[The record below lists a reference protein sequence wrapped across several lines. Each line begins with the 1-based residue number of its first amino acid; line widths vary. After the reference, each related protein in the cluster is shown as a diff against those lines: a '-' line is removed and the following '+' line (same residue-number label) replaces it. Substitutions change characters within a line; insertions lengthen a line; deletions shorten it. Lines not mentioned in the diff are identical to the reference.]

1 MTTRTVALLLSSAV
15 SVAFSLSALAEP
27 APAPAPAPAAAAAA
41 ASDDNSIA
49 EIVVTAEKRSESLET
64 VPVAISAYTSKA
76 RDLIGIESIQDITDF
91 TPGLA
96 YSTGLDRAFIRG
108 IGRETNILATQPGV
122 ATYADGVYGYSV
134 VAVSGDSMFQDRV
147 EVLRGPQGT
156 LYGRNSIGGTID
168 AISKRPT
175 RDWEAEVRVNVGNFG
190 VHNFE
195 GALSGPISDTMRFK
209 FAGYKNDQTE
219 GYYNNLANGTTTG
232 GNGNF
237 FYWEAQLEW
246 DITPDVEFWLKADQ
260 LGYNQS
266 YFYGNTGGSYE
277 YAPYGTFSLTP
288 TPGFGLA
295 SGTGVTPANA
305 LTTNPGITNLHN
317 ISVSDVPSN
326 ATLSRTY
333 QVTPQLTWHTPWA
346 SDLKY
351 IGGYTTYYYNL
362 NQDDNLTQRYNGA
375 DITSYVYPVIP
386 GSRQCNGVD
395 CPPLTVYPTPQFH
408 YVQNESYY
416 SNELNLTSHSDSS
429 LQWIVGLFQYHET
442 WDQPITIAEPA
453 QGNADKGCLT
463 IVAPVLGPN
472 AGCLQ
477 TPVNLAAGKLPTL
490 AAANPGNLIYD
501 QEAAMKG
508 NSYAAFGQTDWKF
521 LPTWKLT
528 TGARFTYD
536 KLGGVESYRELC
548 LGLPKC
554 LGLSGYAP
562 GAPPLP
568 QYLLTGPALFGAF
581 TPVNDITTAAGG
593 IACLATAA
601 GCKYRGVTSAP
612 TLNPNGLWQRGLSD
626 HWDAVTGTAGLEWTP
641 NDNTLGYLKYTRG
654 YKSGGFNA
662 GTITAAP
669 ESDPE
674 HVDSFEVGGKEVFNK
689 TLQINGALFLYDYKN
704 LQDPLDV
711 LPAGGGPAFTSIVNI
726 PKVITFGAEFES
738 IWQPIANLQF
748 LLDYS
753 YLEAT
758 IRSDFTVQNPV
769 LPVIAAAQCPKTMT
783 AQQCGGFVDVKGQTV
798 PQAPRHKVAT
808 NGNYTWHFTPG
819 SLNFS
824 TSYIWKAKT
833 YDSIFNQPYY
843 LAPAYGQIDSRLSWN
858 DASDRYTI
866 FIYGKNLQNKLGYSN
881 VGAQRVNSPEAG
893 FPNYSSAYELTPP
906 RTYGIEIQ
914 YRLK

>member
-1 MTTRTVALLLSSAV
+1 MMTKTVALLLSSIA
-15 SVAFSLSALAEP
+15 SVAFSMAAFAEP
-27 APAPAPAPAAAAAA
+27 APAAAPAPAGAAAT
-41 ASDDNSIA
+41 SPSEDNSIA
-49 EIVVTAEKRSESLET
+49 EIVVTAEKRTENLET
-64 VPVAISAYTSKA
+64 VPVAISAYTSKT
-76 RDLIGIESIQDITDF
+76 RDLIGIETIQDITNF

-134 VAVSGDSMFQDRV
+134 VAVSNDSMFQDRV

-168 AISKRPT
+168 AISKHPT
-175 RDWEAEVRVNVGNFG
+175 RDWEAEIRVNVGNYD

-195 GALSGPISDTMRFK
+195 GSVSGPISDTMRIK
-209 FAGYKNDQTE
+209 FAGYKNDQTK
-219 GYYNNLANGTTTG
+219 GYYNNVGSSGGSYG
-232 GNGNF
+232 GNGNY
-237 FYWEAQLEW
+237 FYWEAQFEW

-266 YFYGNTGGSYE
+266 YFFANLGGSYE
-277 YAPYGTFSLTP
+277 YAPYGSFSLSP
-288 TPGFGLA
+288 TPGFGLG
-295 SGTGVTPANA
+295 SGLGVTPGNA
-305 LTTNPGITNLHN
+305 LTTNPGITNIHN
-317 ISVSDVPSN
+317 ISVSDVASN

-333 QVTPQLTWHTPWA
+333 QITPQLTWHTPWA

-362 NQDDNLTQRYNGA
+362 NQDDNLGQRFNGA

-386 GSRQCNGVD
+386 GSKQCGGVD
-395 CPPLTVYPTPQFH
+395 CPPLTVFPTPQFH

-429 LQWIVGLFQYHET
+429 LQWIVGLYQYHES
-442 WDQPITIAEPA
+442 WDQPINITEAAQGKADVGCITIA
-453 QGNADKGCLT
+453 
-463 IVAPVLGPN
+463 VAKLGPN

-477 TPVNLAAGKLPTL
+477 TPTNATVTALAAP
-490 AAANPGNLIYD
+490 NPGNNIYW
-501 QEAAMKG
+501 QEANMKG

-528 TGARFTYD
+528 TGLRFTYD
-536 KLGGVESYRELC
+536 KLAGVESYRELC
-548 LGLPKC
+548 FGLPSC

-568 QYLLTGPALFGAF
+568 QYLLTGPALFGAL
-581 TPVNDITTAAGG
+581 TPVNDITVAAAG
-593 IACLATAA
+593 IANCATAA
-601 GCKYRGVTSAP
+601 GCKYRGVTGAP
-612 TLNPNGLWQRGLSD
+612 TLNPANGFWNRGLSD
-626 HWDAVTGTAGLEWTP
+626 HWDALTGTAGLEWTP
-641 NDNTLGYLKYTRG
+641 DENTLGYLKYTRG

-674 HVDSFEVGGKEVFNK
+674 HVDALELGGKEVFNK
-689 TLQINGALFLYDYKN
+689 TIQINGAFYVYDYKN
-704 LQDPLDV
+704 LQDPLTV
-711 LPAGGGPAFTSIVNI
+711 LPAGGGPGFSSIVNI
-726 PKVITFGAEFES
+726 PKVISFGAEFES
-738 IWQPIANLQF
+738 IWQPIANLQ
-748 LLDYS
+748 LILDYS
-753 YLEAT
+753 YMDAT
-758 IRSDFTVQNPV
+758 IRSDFNVQNPV
-769 LPVIAAAQCPKTMT
+769 LIPTAANNN
-783 AQQCGGFVDVKGQTV
+783 GFVNVRGQTV
-798 PQAPRHKVAT
+798 PQSPRHKVAA
-808 NGNYTWHFTPG
+808 NGNYTWRFNPG

-824 TSYIWKAKT
+824 ASYIWKAKT

-843 LAPAYGQIDSRLSWN
+843 LAPQYSEIDSRLSWN
-858 DASDRYTI
+858 DASDRYTV
-866 FIYGKNLQNKLGYSN
+866 FIYGKNLQNKIGYSN
-881 VGAQRVNSPEAG
+881 VEGQRVNTPEAG
-893 FPNYSSAYELTPP
+893 FPNYATQFELTPP

>member
-1 MTTRTVALLLSSAV
+1 MTTKTVALLLSSIA
-15 SVAFSLSALAEP
+15 SAAFSMAAFAEP
-27 APAPAPAPAAAAAA
+27 APAAAPAPAGAAAT
-41 ASDDNSIA
+41 SPSEDNSIA
-49 EIVVTAEKRSESLET
+49 EIVVTAEKRTENLET
-64 VPVAISAYTSKA
+64 VPVAISAYTSKT
-76 RDLIGIESIQDITDF
+76 RDLIGIETIQDITNF

-108 IGRETNILATQPGV
+108 IGRETNNLATQPGV

-168 AISKRPT
+168 AISKHPT
-175 RDWEAEVRVNVGNFG
+175 RDWEAEVRVNVGNYG
-190 VHNFE
+190 VHNLE
-195 GALSGPISDTMRFK
+195 GSLSGPISDTMRFK
-209 FAGYKNDQTE
+209 FAGYKNDQTQ
-219 GYYNNLANGTTTG
+219 GYYTNLGSSGGTYG
-232 GNGNF
+232 GNGNY
-237 FYWEAQLEW
+237 FYWEAQFEW

-266 YFYGNTGGSYE
+266 YFFANNNGSYE
-277 YAPYGTFSLTP
+277 YAPYGSFSLTP
-288 TPGFGLA
+288 TPGFGLVNGGA
-295 SGTGVTPANA
+295 VTPANA

-317 ISVSDVPSN
+317 IDVSDVASN
-326 ATLSRTY
+326 STLSRTY

-351 IGGYTTYYYNL
+351 IGGYTTYFYNQ
-362 NQDDNLTQRYNGA
+362 NQDDNLLQNYNGS
-375 DITSYVYPVIP
+375 DITSYNYPVIP
-386 GSRQCNGVD
+386 GSKQCGGAD
-395 CPPLTVYPTPQFH
+395 CPPLTVYPTPHFH
-408 YVQNESYY
+408 YVQNESYF

-429 LQWIVGLFQYHET
+429 LQWIVGLYQYHEK
-442 WDQPITIAEPA
+442 WDQPITIAEAA
-453 QGNADKGCLT
+453 QGNADKGCVT
-463 IVAPVLGPN
+463 IFAPVLGRN

-477 TPVNLAAGKLPTL
+477 TPVNLAPGAAPKL
-490 AAANPGNLIYD
+490 AAANPNNLIFSED
-501 QEAAMKG
+501 AQIQG

-536 KLGGVESYRELC
+536 KLAGVESYRELC
-548 LGLPKC
+548 FGLPAC
-554 LGLSGYAP
+554 LNLSGYAH

-568 QYLLTGPALFGAF
+568 QYLLTGPALFGAL
-581 TPVNDITTAAGG
+581 TPVNDVTTQAGG
-593 IACLATAA
+593 IKSCFLPTGVYVAA
-601 GCKYRGVTSAP
+601 NCTKYRGVTGPP
-612 TLNPNGLWQRGLSD
+612 TLNSPNGLWQRGLSD
-626 HWDAVTGTAGLEWTP
+626 NWDALTGTVGLEWTP

-674 HVDSFEVGGKEVFNK
+674 HVDAFELGGKEVFNK
-689 TLQINGALFLYDYKN
+689 TIQINGAFFLYDYKN

-711 LPAGGGPAFTSIVNI
+711 LPAGGGPAFSSIVNI
-726 PKVITFGAEFES
+726 PKVISFGAEFES
-738 IWQPIANLQF
+738 IWQPVANLQF

-758 IRSDFTVQNPV
+758 IRSDFNVANPV
-769 LPVIAAAQCPKTMT
+769 LPAGAP
-783 AQQCGGFVDVKGQTV
+783 FVDVKGQTV
-798 PQAPRHKVAT
+798 PQSPRHKVAA

-824 TSYIWKAKT
+824 ASYIWKAKT

-843 LAPAYGQIDSRLSWN
+843 LAPAYSEIDSRLSWN

-881 VGAQRVNSPEAG
+881 VQAQEVITPAAG
-893 FPNYSSAYELTPP
+893 FPHSTSNFELTPP

>member
-1 MTTRTVALLLSSAV
+1 MTTRKVALLLSSIA
-15 SVAFSLSALAEP
+15 SVAFSTAAFAEP
-27 APAPAPAPAAAAAA
+27 APAPAPAGAAATTTT
-41 ASDDNSIA
+41 SPSEDNSIQ
-49 EIVVTAEKRSESLET
+49 EIVVTAEKRSENLET

-76 RDLIGIESIQDITDF
+76 RDLIGIESIQDITNF

-168 AISKRPT
+168 AISKHPT
-175 RDWEAEVRVNVGNFG
+175 RDWEAEVRINVGNFG

-195 GALSGPISDTMRFK
+195 GSLSGPISDTMRFK
-209 FAGYKNDQTE
+209 FAGYKNDQTQ

-232 GNGNF
+232 GNGNY
-237 FYWEAQLEW
+237 FYWEAQFEW
-246 DITPDVEFWLKADQ
+246 DVTPDVEFWLKADQ

-266 YFYGNTGGSYE
+266 YFFGNTGGSYE

-295 SGTGVTPANA
+295 NGIGVTPANA
-305 LTTNPGITNLHN
+305 LITNPGITNLHN

-333 QVTPQLTWHTPWA
+333 QITPQLTWHTPWA

-362 NQDDNLTQRYNGA
+362 NTDDNLTQNYNGA
-375 DITSYVYPVIP
+375 DITSYIYPVIP
-386 GSRQCNGVD
+386 GSKQCGGVD

-429 LQWIVGLFQYHET
+429 LQWIAGLYQYHEK
-442 WDQPITIAEPA
+442 WDQPISIAEPA
-453 QGNADKGCLT
+453 QGNADKGCVT
-463 IVAPVLGPN
+463 IVAAVLGPN

-490 AAANPGNLIYD
+490 AAANPNNLIYW
-501 QEAAMKG
+501 QEAQMQG

-528 TGARFTYD
+528 TGLRFTYD
-536 KLGGVESYRELC
+536 KLAGIESYRELC
-548 LGLPKC
+548 LGLPAC

-581 TPVNDITTAAGG
+581 TPVNDITTSAAG
-593 IACLATAA
+593 IASCVTAA
-601 GCKYRGVTSAP
+601 GCKYRGVTGPP
-612 TLNPNGLWQRGLSD
+612 TLNPANGLWQRGLSD
-626 HWDAVTGTAGLEWTP
+626 HWDALTGTAGLEWTP
-641 NDNTLGYLKYTRG
+641 DDNTLGYLKYTRG

-674 HVDSFEVGGKEVFNK
+674 HVDAFEVGGKEVFNK
-689 TLQINGALFLYDYKN
+689 TIQINGAVFLYDYKN

-711 LPAGGGPAFTSIVNI
+711 LPAGGGPAFSSIVNI
-726 PKVITFGAEFES
+726 PKVISFGAEFES
-738 IWQPIANLQF
+738 IWQPIANLQL

-753 YLEAT
+753 YLDAT

-769 LPVIAAAQCPKTMT
+769 ALT
-783 AQQCGGFVDVKGQTV
+783 FVDVKGQTV
-798 PQAPRHKVAT
+798 PESPRHKVAT

-819 SLNFS
+819 ALNFS
-824 TSYIWKAKT
+824 ASYIWKAKT

-858 DASDRYTI
+858 DASDRYTV
-866 FIYGKNLQNKLGYSN
+866 FLYGKNLQNKLGYSN

-893 FPNYSSAYELTPP
+893 FPQYSSAYELTPP